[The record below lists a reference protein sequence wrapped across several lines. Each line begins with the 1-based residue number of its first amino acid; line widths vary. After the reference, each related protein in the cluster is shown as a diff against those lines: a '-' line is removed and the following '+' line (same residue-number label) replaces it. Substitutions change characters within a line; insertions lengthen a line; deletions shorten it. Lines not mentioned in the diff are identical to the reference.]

1 MLNLKCMKEFFRKL
15 LWVLVGIVSLI
26 AVFMVIYL
34 IISGSAMKKMMPVET
49 RQVTD
54 DVYSVRTKYVNMYL
68 VKDGG
73 HFIAI
78 DAGIKKGAVKDELK
92 KLEIDPGSVR
102 AVLLTHSDSDHAG
115 GISLFEN
122 AVIYLPEDEEQVI
135 NGETGRFLWFSNKID
150 TENYKLLKDKSFRIG
165 DLKIR
170 MVPTPGHTAG
180 STCYIINDKYLFTGD
195 ALALHNGT
203 IVHFPKIINKNA
215 RKAKKSMD
223 NLTGLDDVQYIFTA
237 HYGYTD
243 NYKAATSVLN
253 K

>member
-1 MLNLKCMKEFFRKL
+1 MKKFFKKL
-15 LWVLVGIVSLI
+15 LWVLGGVVSIIL
-26 AVFMVIYL
+26 VFMISYL
-34 IISGSAMKKMMPVET
+34 IIAKSAMKKMMPVET

-54 DVYSVRTKYVNMYL
+54 DVYSVRTRYVNMYL

-92 KLEIDPGSVR
+92 KLDIDPDKVR

-115 GISLFEN
+115 GISLFEK

-135 NGETGRFLWFSNKID
+135 NGETGRFLWFGNKID
-150 TENYKLLKDKSFRIG
+150 TKNYKLLKDKSFRIG
-165 DLKIR
+165 DVKIK
-170 MVPTPGHTAG
+170 MISTPGHTAG

-195 ALALHNGT
+195 ALALDNGI
-203 IVHFPKIINKNA
+203 IVRFPKIINKSS

-243 NYKAATSVLN
+243 NYKAATSAY

>member
-1 MLNLKCMKEFFRKL
+1 MINLHIMKKFFKKL
-15 LWVLVGIVSLI
+15 LWTLGGIVSLI
-26 AVFMVIYL
+26 VVFMIAYL
-34 IISGSAMKKMMPVET
+34 IIAKSAMKTMMPVET

-54 DVYSVRTKYVNMYL
+54 DVYSVKTRYVNMYL
-68 VKDGG
+68 VKDGD

-92 KLEIDPGSVR
+92 KLDIDPDRVR

-115 GISLFEN
+115 GISLFEK

-135 NGETGRFLWFSNKID
+135 NGETGRFLWFGNKID
-150 TENYKLLKDKSFRIG
+150 TKDYKLLKDKSFRIG
-165 DLKIR
+165 DVKIK
-170 MVPTPGHTAG
+170 MISTPGHTAG

-195 ALALHNGT
+195 ALALDNGI
-203 IVHFPKIINKNA
+203 IVRFPKIINKSS
-215 RKAKKSMD
+215 RKAKKSMG
-223 NLTGLDDVQYIFTA
+223 NLTGLNDVQYIFTA

-243 NYKAATSVLN
+243 NYKAATSAY